1 LKMEEAANYIPLGV
15 DRGFGRERRGSTSN
29 VPTSISKRRL
39 SVGDSILDRPKVI
52 GATPG
57 KLSHFCILE
66 F

>member
-1 LKMEEAANYIPLGV
+1 MEEAANYIPLGV
-15 DRGFGRERRGSTSN
+15 DRGFGREWRGTNSN
-29 VPTSISKRRL
+29 VPTSISKRRA

-57 KLSHFCILE
+57 MLSHFYILD